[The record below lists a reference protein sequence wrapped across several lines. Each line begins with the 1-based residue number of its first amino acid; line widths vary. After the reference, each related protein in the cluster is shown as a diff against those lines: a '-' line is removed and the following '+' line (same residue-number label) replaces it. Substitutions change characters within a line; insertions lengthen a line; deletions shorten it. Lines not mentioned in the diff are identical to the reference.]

1 MNSLII
7 SRLSGGMETIDSLKS
22 YKLSET
28 ADWLA
33 YQRGSKK
40 DSMLYI
46 RSLDGMQQDS
56 FPAVSDFGFAQKG
69 NVLYVVSDSVL
80 YTYIPQKGNNRISDK
95 KGVFK
100 KIAFNENGSKLAYL
114 FCPHKDSAATRSSL
128 YLAENNTPGKLIAER
143 GDKAFPASWIISENA
158 PLYFSE
164 NASRLFFGTAP
175 EPKQKDTTLLAENRP
190 DVQVWSWDEKVQYT
204 QQSFNKATD
213 LKRSYTAIYNLGS
226 GRLLQ
231 LATEEL
237 PTLQTADEGNAIWA
251 LLSTTRPYGTQSMW
265 TARQFHDIYIINLET
280 GERRQIKEKSPSYMR
295 FSPKGKYT
303 YWYQD
308 QDSSWYTRSTAD
320 GKEYR
325 LTTPQTFAAWDEDND
340 VPDYP
345 SPYGIAGWTDDD
357 QSILIKDRY
366 DIWKFDP
373 IAASSPVNL
382 TVNGRKEQITYSL
395 IQLDREKRAY
405 NTSEAQYLTG
415 FNERTKGSRIL
426 YYPPQQ
432 AGCPESIACR

>member
-1 MNSLII
+1 
-7 SRLSGGMETIDSLKS
+7 METIDSLKS

-158 PLYFSE
+158 PLYFS
-164 NASRLFFGTAP
+164 
-175 EPKQKDTTLLAENRP
+175 
-190 DVQVWSWDEKVQYT
+190 
-204 QQSFNKATD
+204 
-213 LKRSYTAIYNLGS
+213 
-226 GRLLQ
+226 
-231 LATEEL
+231 
-237 PTLQTADEGNAIWA
+237 
-251 LLSTTRPYGTQSMW
+251 
-265 TARQFHDIYIINLET
+265 
-280 GERRQIKEKSPSYMR
+280 
-295 FSPKGKYT
+295 
-303 YWYQD
+303 
-308 QDSSWYTRSTAD
+308 
-320 GKEYR
+320 
-325 LTTPQTFAAWDEDND
+325 
-340 VPDYP
+340 
-345 SPYGIAGWTDDD
+345 
-357 QSILIKDRY
+357 
-366 DIWKFDP
+366 
-373 IAASSPVNL
+373 
-382 TVNGRKEQITYSL
+382 
-395 IQLDREKRAY
+395 
-405 NTSEAQYLTG
+405 
-415 FNERTKGSRIL
+415 
-426 YYPPQQ
+426 
-432 AGCPESIACR
+432 

>member
-128 YLAENNTPGKLIAER
+128 YLAENNTPA
-143 GDKAFPASWIISENA
+143 N
-158 PLYFSE
+158 
-164 NASRLFFGTAP
+164 
-175 EPKQKDTTLLAENRP
+175 
-190 DVQVWSWDEKVQYT
+190 
-204 QQSFNKATD
+204 
-213 LKRSYTAIYNLGS
+213 
-226 GRLLQ
+226 
-231 LATEEL
+231 
-237 PTLQTADEGNAIWA
+237 
-251 LLSTTRPYGTQSMW
+251 
-265 TARQFHDIYIINLET
+265 
-280 GERRQIKEKSPSYMR
+280 
-295 FSPKGKYT
+295 
-303 YWYQD
+303 
-308 QDSSWYTRSTAD
+308 
-320 GKEYR
+320 
-325 LTTPQTFAAWDEDND
+325 
-340 VPDYP
+340 
-345 SPYGIAGWTDDD
+345 
-357 QSILIKDRY
+357 
-366 DIWKFDP
+366 
-373 IAASSPVNL
+373 
-382 TVNGRKEQITYSL
+382 
-395 IQLDREKRAY
+395 
-405 NTSEAQYLTG
+405 
-415 FNERTKGSRIL
+415 
-426 YYPPQQ
+426 
-432 AGCPESIACR
+432 